1 MNFLRFPDESTWIK
15 AATDAGFYCSPGK
28 FNLRERNADGTFVA
42 DDPATP
48 ANEAWQPNT
57 LIAYTHDRAI
67 DVVGTI
73 TRGGEYD
80 PETGDVIVA
89 PTVLDGWHV
98 NLAGELPD
106 GWDEFLVE
114 PANPYRVFA

>member
-1 MNFLRFPDESTWIK
+1 MNFLRFPDESAWTA
-15 AATDAGFYCSPGK
+15 AATEAGFM
-28 FNLRERNADGTFVA
+28 A
-42 DDPATP
+42 DD
-48 ANEAWQPNT
+48 T
-57 LIAYTHDRAI
+57 LVAYTHDRAI

-98 NLAGELPD
+98 NFAGELPD

>member
-1 MNFLRFPDESTWIK
+1 MNFLRFPNESAWTA
-15 AATDAGFYCSPGK
+15 AATEAGF
-28 FNLRERNADGTFVA
+28 LI
-42 DDPATP
+42 DD
-48 ANEAWQPNT
+48 T
-57 LIAYTHDRAI
+57 LTAYTHGHAI

-80 PETGDVIVA
+80 PETGEVIVA

-98 NLAGELPD
+98 NFAGVLPD
-106 GWDEFLVE
+106 GWDEFVVT

>member
-1 MNFLRFPDESTWIK
+1 MNFLRFPDESAWTA
-15 AATDAGFYCSPGK
+15 AATEAGF
-28 FNLRERNADGTFVA
+28 LI
-42 DDPATP
+42 DD
-48 ANEAWQPNT
+48 T
-57 LIAYTHDRAI
+57 LTAYTHGHAI

-89 PTVLDGWHV
+89 PEVLDGWHV
-98 NLAGELPD
+98 NFAGVLPD
-106 GWDEFLVE
+106 GWDDYLVE

>member
-1 MNFLRFPDESTWIK
+1 MNFLRFPDESAWTT
-15 AATDAGFYCSPGK
+15 AATEAGF
-28 FNLRERNADGTFVA
+28 LI
-42 DDPATP
+42 DD
-48 ANEAWQPNT
+48 T
-57 LIAYTHDRAI
+57 LTAYTHGHAI

-89 PTVLDGWHV
+89 PEVLYGWHV
-98 NLAGELPD
+98 NFAGELPD
-106 GWDEFLVE
+106 GWDDYLVE

>member
-1 MNFLRFPDESTWIK
+1 
-15 AATDAGFYCSPGK
+15 
-28 FNLRERNADGTFVA
+28 VA
-42 DDPATP
+42 DDPSTP
-48 ANEAWQPNT
+48 PDEAWQPKT

-80 PETGDVIVA
+80 KNGKVLVK
-89 PTVLDGWHV
+89 PTTLPGFHV
-98 NLAGELPD
+98 NYIGTLPD